1 MENQKYLFQLSN
13 DNLLS
18 FSFKKNEEDEL
29 TSSLSLY
36 KKNQS
41 TGEFEK
47 LQNIKENL
55 MDFSVANSFYSFS
68 KNNNLNHLNREE
80 FNSFIELMK
89 KNYNFEISEQE
100 FSEKDL
106 KKFSENKLKETIFEK
121 NEDYN
126 FLFYCNDDK
135 MDIIV
140 HPEKDLSNL
149 EIKEFYKLFENF
161 DNKVKNSGNFFQNGN
176 ISFNSDYL
184 VNAILKVENKISII
198 KDKLDK
204 DFIKQVADIS
214 NYSNKEIAFYNYG
227 NKYVVKPDRTLE
239 AFAKSKDLDGQ
250 IKDVMKMSEGIFLK
264 IEDKTE
270 PDFKIPHEKTIVKD
284 EYLRGE
290 K

>member
-184 VNAILKVENKISII
+184 VNAILKVEDKISII

>member
-1 MENQKYLFQLSN
+1 MENKKYLFQLSN

-47 LQNIKENL
+47 LQNIKEKL
-55 MDFSVANSFYSFS
+55 RDFSVANSFYSFS

-149 EIKEFYKLFENF
+149 EIKEFYKLFESF

-184 VNAILKVENKISII
+184 VNAILKVEDKISII

-239 AFAKSKDLDGQ
+239 AFAKFKNLDGQ

-264 IEDKTE
+264 VEDKTE
-270 PDFKIPHEKTIVKD
+270 EAFKMPQEKAVVKD
-284 EYLRGE
+284 QYSRGE

>member
-55 MDFSVANSFYSFS
+55 MDFSVANSFYSFN

-106 KKFSENKLKETIFEK
+106 KKISENKLKETIFEK

-149 EIKEFYKLFENF
+149 EIKEFYKLST
-161 DNKVKNSGNFFQNGN
+161 KLWKT
-176 ISFNSDYL
+176 YYKL
-184 VNAILKVENKISII
+184 TKIC
-198 KDKLDK
+198 
-204 DFIKQVADIS
+204 
-214 NYSNKEIAFYNYG
+214 
-227 NKYVVKPDRTLE
+227 
-239 AFAKSKDLDGQ
+239 
-250 IKDVMKMSEGIFLK
+250 
-264 IEDKTE
+264 
-270 PDFKIPHEKTIVKD
+270 
-284 EYLRGE
+284 
-290 K
+290 

>member
-1 MENQKYLFQLSN
+1 
-13 DNLLS
+13 
-18 FSFKKNEEDEL
+18 
-29 TSSLSLY
+29 
-36 KKNQS
+36 
-41 TGEFEK
+41 
-47 LQNIKENL
+47 
-55 MDFSVANSFYSFS
+55 
-68 KNNNLNHLNREE
+68 
-80 FNSFIELMK
+80 
-89 KNYNFEISEQE
+89 
-100 FSEKDL
+100 
-106 KKFSENKLKETIFEK
+106 
-121 NEDYN
+121 
-126 FLFYCNDDK
+126 

-149 EIKEFYKLFENF
+149 EIKEFYKLFESF

-184 VNAILKVENKISII
+184 VNAILKVEDKISII

-239 AFAKSKDLDGQ
+239 AFAKARSLDGQ
-250 IKDVMKMSEGIFLK
+250 IKEVMKMSEGIFLK

-270 PDFKIPHEKTIVKD
+270 TDFKMPQEKAIVKD
-284 EYLRGE
+284 EYSRGE